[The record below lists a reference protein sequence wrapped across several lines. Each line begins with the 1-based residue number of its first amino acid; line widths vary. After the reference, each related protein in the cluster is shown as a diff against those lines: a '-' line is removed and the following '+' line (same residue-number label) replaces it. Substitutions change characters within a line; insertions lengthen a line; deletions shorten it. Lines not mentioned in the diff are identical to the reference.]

1 MNVFVGC
8 SSRETSNEYYNRIA
22 EEIGNLI
29 AEGKH
34 NLIFGGSDI
43 GLMGKVYTAV
53 LSKGAESKIFIASVK
68 PYDYHLV
75 NLSYSSATIYRTTN
89 ERKEAFAQMA
99 DVMIFLPGG
108 IGTLDEIFSAIES
121 KRAGSHN
128 KPIIIVN
135 ADNFFKHLLEM
146 LNQIYDEG
154 FADRKNSELYIVVN
168 SIEEAAKQL
177 SRLTNFH

>member
-53 LSKGAESKIFIASVK
+53 SKGTESKIFIASVK

-75 NLSYSSATIYRTTN
+75 NLSYSSATIYLTTN
-89 ERKEAFAQMA
+89 ERKEAFYKMA
-99 DVMIFLPGG
+99 DVMLFLPGG
-108 IGTLDEIFSAIES
+108 IGTLDEIFSAIEA
-121 KRAGSHN
+121 KRTGEHN

-135 ADNFFKHLLEM
+135 ANNFFKHLLEM

-154 FADRKNSELYIVVN
+154 FADRNNSEIYSVVN

-177 SRLTNFH
+177 SGLANFH